1 MLVLGA
7 VVVVLQVPVQLQQKY
22 PILSLAVLS
31 WMEFFQP
38 QKKITTFLAVQL
50 WFIYFWPTPKI
61 CYVIASCP
69 CKLYFDTVQ
78 LS

>member
-50 WFIYFWPTPKI
+50 WFIYFWPLPK
-61 CYVIASCP
+61 YVTSLLVVHANYI
-69 CKLYFDTVQ
+69 LTQFN
-78 LS
+78 